1 MEIAERSGLAVL
13 YPSGYLNGATGQ
25 QIEQACHDLVRRG
38 YDQILINFGRVDTIN
53 TTGIGNL
60 VSVLENVGRR
70 NGVVCFSNLLAPN
83 RQVLDVLDISNAVL
97 IFDEE
102 EQAIQHFARQR

>member
-1 MEIAERSGLAVL
+1 MTRSSSISPGWT
-13 YPSGYLNGATGQ
+13 PSTPPA
-25 QIEQACHDLVRRG
+25 
-38 YDQILINFGRVDTIN
+38 
-53 TTGIGNL
+53 IGNL
-60 VSVLENVGRR
+60 VAVLESVGRR

-102 EQAIQHFARQR
+102 EQAVQHFARQR

>member
-1 MEIAERSGLAVL
+1 VEIAERAGLAIL
-13 YPSGYLNGATGQ
+13 YPSGYLNGPTGQ
-25 QIEQACHDLVRRG
+25 QIDQACHDLVRRG
-38 YDQILINFGRVDTIN
+38 YDQILINFSRLDPIT
-53 TTGIGNL
+53 TTGIGIL
-60 VSVLENVGRR
+60 VAVLESVGRR

-102 EQAIQHFARQR
+102 EQAVQHFARLR